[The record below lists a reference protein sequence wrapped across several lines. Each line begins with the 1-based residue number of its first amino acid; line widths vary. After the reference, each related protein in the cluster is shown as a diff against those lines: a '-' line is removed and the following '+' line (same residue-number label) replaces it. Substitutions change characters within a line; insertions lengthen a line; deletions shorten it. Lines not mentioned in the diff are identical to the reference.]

1 MSDRCNT
8 DPKKLVDYL
17 VRSKA
22 YSYVEISRRA
32 LPTRIGRHQNEQRGL
47 LEPDQDSPP
56 DYHEK
61 DPTMC
66 KANGLKYFSWPEM
79 TSRVIAAAFGGY
91 ALTYAATACF

>member
-1 MSDRCNT
+1 MFA
-8 DPKKLVDYL
+8 PKGIAT
-17 VRSKA
+17 SK
-22 YSYVEISRRA
+22 ISRRA

-91 ALTYAATACF
+91 ALTYAATACFWANKNEPCSFRRKP